1 MTVPTLTEIVTT
13 IFWTFQIIGN
23 YLLITSPRSHYKIHT
38 CASTLKYNIR
48 KVWNILFVLFA
59 WTRIFFLGFFSF
71 HNEHETK
78 HPQNR
83 DMYCFWLLSSA
94 ITSQGTVESNCSTD
108 YTEAWSHHTLLWQPT
123 KQRTRTTKCLLL
135 TIRSQVTAIRTWY
148 LTCIRSIRTHKLS

>member
-23 YLLITSPRSHYKIHT
+23 YLLITSPRSQKIHT
-38 CASTLKYNIR
+38 CAFTLTFNIR
-48 KVWNILFVLFA
+48 KVWNIICTFRMN
-59 WTRIFFLGFFSF
+59 TIFFLGFFSF
-71 HNEHETK
+71 HNKHETK

-108 YTEAWSHHTLLWQPT
+108 NTEAWSHHTLLWQPT

-135 TIRSQVTAIRTWY
+135 TIRSQVTAIRTWC